1 MRDDWKEVRVKD
13 ICDIKGRIG
22 YRGYTVDDLVS
33 EGEGAITLSP
43 SNMQNGKMVY
53 DSCSYITWEKYEQSP
68 EIKVKV
74 GDVLFVKTG
83 STFGKS
89 IRVDY
94 LPMSATINP
103 QICILSPYQSYKY
116 LAYIFQSEYVSILVN
131 TSVIGGT
138 IPTISQTKVG
148 NFNIIIPPLP
158 EQHAIANYLD
168 KKLAVIDK
176 HITLLEKKRETYK
189 RLRKNL
195 ISQTVRLGLNPNVE
209 TKDSGIEW
217 LGEIPKHWEVKRLKD
232 VGFIFSGLS
241 GKSGDDFR
249 DEVSDFNK
257 PFIPYTNIL
266 NNLYI
271 DISQTKDVIIYD
283 DEIQN
288 RVRKNDLFFL
298 MSSEDYESLGL
309 SSLLTEE
316 VTELYLNSFC
326 KGFRITNQNIYP
338 KFINFQLHSDLFR
351 DAMRLEGRGFTR
363 INLKIDKITSQFIS
377 FPPLSEQQAI
387 ADYLDTQTH
396 KIDNILENINRQL
409 GKLAQL
415 KKSLINETVTG
426 NRNITTGDTNIA

>member
-1 MRDDWKEVRVKD
+1 MREDWKEVRVKD

-94 LPMSATINP
+94 LPMPATINP

-148 NFNIIIPPLP
+148 NFNIVIPPLP

-168 KKLAVIDK
+168 KKLSVIDK
-176 HITLLEKKRETYK
+176 HISLLENKRDTYK

-195 ISQTVRLGLNPNVE
+195 INQTVRRGLSPLSFGE
-209 TKDSGIEW
+209 GQGERLQDSEIEW
-217 LGEIPKHWEVKRLKD
+217 LGKIPKHWEVKRLKD
-232 VGFIFSGLS
+232 YRLNYFTGFTPEVDTFLQSDGDTTWVTIADMQEKIITNSKIDILAETANKKGQPITPKGSLLFSFKLSIGKVGFA
-241 GKSGDDFR
+241 GKDL
-249 DEVSDFNK
+249 
-257 PFIPYTNIL
+257 YTNEAIVSIL
-266 NNLYI
+266 PTNKINFNYFYYVLPI
-271 DISQTKDVIIYD
+271 VIF
-283 DEIQN
+283 EN
-288 RVRKNDLFFL
+288 A
-298 MSSEDYESLGL
+298 
-309 SSLLTEE
+309 TE
-316 VTELYLNSFC
+316 
-326 KGFRITNQNIYP
+326 NIYGA
-338 KFINFQLHSDLFR
+338 KMLNQKIINNMLF
-351 DAMRLEGRGFTR
+351 A
-363 INLKIDKITSQFIS
+363 I
-377 FPPLSEQQAI
+377 PPLSEQQAI
-387 ADYLDTQTH
+387 ADYLDAQTQ
-396 KIDNILENINRQL
+396 KIDNILENINGQL